1 MFKSSEN
8 LKILSKAQLKSENVS
23 ELMMQLNL
31 QIIFRLRRRK
41 IRIKNAA

>member
-8 LKILSKAQLKSENVS
+8 LKIPSKAQLKSENVS